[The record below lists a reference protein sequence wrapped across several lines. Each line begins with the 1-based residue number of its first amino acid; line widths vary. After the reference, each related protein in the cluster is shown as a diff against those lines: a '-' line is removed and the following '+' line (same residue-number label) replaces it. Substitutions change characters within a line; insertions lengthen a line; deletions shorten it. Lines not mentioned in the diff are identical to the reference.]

1 MSYFY
6 IMPAIIT
13 LTFSPC
19 IDKSVS
25 VAFLAPDIK
34 MSCSL
39 TKSEPGG
46 GGINVSRAIHKLG
59 GTSTAMYVSGGCN
72 GVKFDK
78 LMAEESIK
86 TLVISSMQE
95 TRENIIIVDES
106 NHKQYRFGMPMTL
119 LAVDEWQ
126 HFLHHLRQTE
136 DLQYIVVSGSLAPG
150 VPLSIFS
157 EISAIAVAKKARLIV
172 DTKGDALKQ
181 AVDAGVYLIKP
192 NLGELSALLGK
203 SKLLVHEI
211 KDVARKLIA
220 SDKCEVVV
228 VSMGDEGAMLV
239 TSNFAQQVRPPLVER
254 KSTVGAGDSMVAG
267 IVFSLHSGKSLTQV
281 IQYGVACGTAA
292 TLNPGTE
299 LCRLEDVEKMLS
311 NLAITDLD

>member
-1 MSYFY
+1 MST
-6 IMPAIIT
+6 IIT

-19 IDKSVS
+19 IDKSAS

-59 GTSTAMYVSGGCN
+59 GTSTAMYVSGGCA
-72 GVKFDK
+72 GKKFDQ
-78 LMAEESIK
+78 LMTNENIS
-86 TLVISSMQE
+86 TLVVSGSQE

-106 NHKQYRFGMPMTL
+106 NDKQYRFGMPMAPL
-119 LAVDEWQ
+119 SVDEWQ
-126 HFLHHLRQTE
+126 QFLINLRQTE
-136 DLQYIVVSGSLAPG
+136 DLQYIVVSGSLPQG
-150 VPLSIFS
+150 VPLSIYA
-157 EISAIAVAKKARLIV
+157 EISAIAIEKKARFIV

-192 NLGELSALLGK
+192 NLGELSNLVGKKELLPQ
-203 SKLLVHEI
+203 EI
-211 KDVARKLIA
+211 KDVAQSIIKN
-220 SDKCEVVV
+220 KNCEVIV
-228 VSMGDEGAMLV
+228 VSMGEQGAMLV
-239 TSNFAQQVRPPLVER
+239 TSNFAQQIKPPVVER

-267 IVFSLHSGKSLTQV
+267 IVLSLYSGKTLTQA

-292 TLNPGTE
+292 TINPGTE
-299 LCRLEDVEKMLS
+299 LCRKEDVEKLLL
-311 NLAITDLD
+311 NVVTTDID